1 MSMTVDELVENF
13 EFFDDWEDRYAY
25 VIDMGKKLAPMADDE
40 MVEANKVRGCMS
52 QVWLVS
58 ETGVG
63 DDGAPSLYL
72 RANSDAFIVKGLIAI
87 LLELF
92 DGQPARY
99 VLETDAIAVM
109 GRIGL
114 DQHLSPNRRN
124 GLVAMV
130 ERIKAHAA
138 AALEEGTSG
147 ASSGQ
152 AH

>member
-1 MSMTVDELVENF
+1 MTMTVDDLVESF

-25 VIDMGKKLAPMADDE
+25 VIDLGKKLPPMPETE
-40 MVEANKVRGCMS
+40 MVEENKVRGCMS
-52 QVWLVS
+52 QVWLVC
-58 ETGVG
+58 EK
-63 DDGAPSLYL
+63 DGGAEPPVLRF

-92 DGQPARY
+92 DGQTPDY
-99 VLETDAIAVM
+99 ILKTDAIDVM

-130 ERIKAHAA
+130 ERIKKYAA
-138 AALEEGTSG
+138 EAA
-147 ASSGQ
+147 
-152 AH
+152 